1 MLGLIAAQLK
11 YKVETK
17 ALQSG
22 KAVWVDV
29 SYPRLYVDIRGFA
42 FANGIRW
49 AVALGEH

>member
-17 ALQSG
+17 ALQNG

-29 SYPRLYVDIRGFA
+29 SGLVYMLTFVGC
-42 FANGIRW
+42 
-49 AVALGEH
+49 LC